1 MLGWRLAC
9 ALDLNVPNPEDLKNW
24 LALHNVVGLLPAVA
38 RALVKAFGTTTQVLA
53 ASDSLLAQAGLKP
66 EQRAAIR
73 DPDWTYIQT
82 LLDWAQEP
90 GQALLTPDSRAFPGL
105 LETIPDPP
113 IVLFVRGHIECLS
126 NPQLAIVGSRNPTV
140 NALDTAIEFACE
152 LSRRGH
158 TITSGLA
165 TGIDGAAH
173 RGALKARGQTIA
185 VLGSGVDVIYPKS
198 HRQLADDIAQHG
210 ALVSEYLP
218 GTSPKAMNFPR
229 RNRIISGLSQGV
241 LVVEAAA
248 RSGSLITAR
257 LALEQGREVFA
268 IPGSIHNPLS
278 KGCHRLIREGATLVE
293 NINDIQAELKGVESS
308 SVAQEKPQAEVH
320 EDFDEDYVTVLQAM
334 GYDPASVDTL
344 VERTGLTPQVLSSML
359 LILEL
364 RGEVHPVTGVG
375 YIRAA
380 KPEKTIRV

>member
-1 MLGWRLAC
+1 M
-9 ALDLNVPNPEDLKNW
+9 PNPEDLKNW
-24 LALHNVVGLLPAVA
+24 LALHNVIGLQPAVA
-38 RALVKAFGTTTQVLA
+38 RALVKAFGTTTEVLT
-53 ASDSLLAQAGLKP
+53 ASDTLLAQAGLNP
-66 EQRAAIR
+66 RQRAAIR
-73 DPDWTYIQT
+73 NPDWAYIQT

-90 GQALLTPDSRAFPGL
+90 GQTLLTPGSTAFPEL
-105 LETIPDPP
+105 LDTIPDPP
-113 IVLFVRGHIECLS
+113 IVLFVRGDFECLS
-126 NPQLAIVGSRNPTV
+126 MPQLAIVGSRNPTV
-140 NALDTAIEFACE
+140 NALDTAIEFACG

-158 TITSGLA
+158 IITSGLA

-173 RGALKARGQTIA
+173 RGALKAGGQTVA

-198 HRQLADDIAQHG
+198 HRQLADDIVQHG

-293 NINDIQAELKGVESS
+293 NINDIQAELKGAVSS
-308 SVAQEKPQAEVH
+308 PVVHQKPQAELR
-320 EDFDEDYVTVLQAM
+320 EDLDEDYVTVLQAM

-380 KPEKTIRV
+380 KPGKTTRV

>member
-1 MLGWRLAC
+1 MLGWPLSC
-9 ALDLNVPNPEDLKNW
+9 ALDLNVANPEVLKNW
-24 LALHNVVGLLPAVA
+24 LALHNVIGLQPAVA
-38 RALVKAFGTTTQVLA
+38 RALVKAFGTTTEVLA
-53 ASDSLLAQAGLKP
+53 ASDALLAQAGLKP
-66 EQRAAIR
+66 KQRAAIR
-73 DPDWTYIQT
+73 NPDWTYIQT

-90 GQALLTPDSRAFPGL
+90 GQSLLTPGSADFPEL

-113 IVLFVRGHIECLS
+113 IVLFVRGDAQCLS
-126 NPQLAIVGSRNPTV
+126 KPQLAIVGSRNPTA
-140 NALDTAIEFACE
+140 NALETAIEFARG

-165 TGIDGAAH
+165 SGIDGAAH
-173 RGALKARGQTIA
+173 RGALKAGGQTIA

-198 HRQLADDIAQHG
+198 HCQLAEDIVQNG

-218 GTSPKAMNFPR
+218 GESPKAMNFPR
-229 RNRIISGLSQGV
+229 RNRIISGLSRGV

-293 NINDIQAELKGVESS
+293 NINDIQAELKAVAPTT
-308 SVAQEKPQAEVH
+308 VAQEKPQAEVR

-380 KPEKTIRV
+380 KPEKTSRV

>member
-1 MLGWRLAC
+1 MVGWRLAC
-9 ALDLNVPNPEDLKNW
+9 GLEPNVPNPEDLKNW
-24 LALHNVVGLLPAVA
+24 LALHNVVGLQPAVA
-38 RALVKAFGTTTQVLA
+38 RALVQAFGTTTQVLA
-53 ASDSLLAQAGLKP
+53 ASDTLLAQAGLNPK
-66 EQRAAIR
+66 QRAGIR
-73 DPDWTYIQT
+73 NPDWAYVQT

-90 GQALLTPDSRAFPGL
+90 GQALLTPGSTAFPEL
-105 LETIPDPP
+105 LEAIPDPP

-126 NPQLAIVGSRNPTV
+126 KPQLAIVGSRNPTV
-140 NALDTAIEFACE
+140 NALDTAIEFACG
-152 LSRRGH
+152 LSRCGH
-158 TITSGLA
+158 TIISGLA

-173 RGALKARGQTIA
+173 RGALKAGGQTIA

-198 HRQLADDIAQHG
+198 HRQLADDITQNG

-229 RNRIISGLSQGV
+229 RNRIISGLSRGV

-293 NINDIQAELKGVESS
+293 NINDIQAELKGVEFS
-308 SVAQEKPQAEVH
+308 SVGNQKPQAEVR
-320 EDFDEDYVTVLQAM
+320 EDLDEDYVTVLQAM
-334 GYDPASVDTL
+334 GFDPASVDTL
-344 VERTGLTPQVLSSML
+344 VERTSSPF
-359 LILEL
+359 IHAP
-364 RGEVHPVTGVG
+364 HP
-375 YIRAA
+375 
-380 KPEKTIRV
+380 